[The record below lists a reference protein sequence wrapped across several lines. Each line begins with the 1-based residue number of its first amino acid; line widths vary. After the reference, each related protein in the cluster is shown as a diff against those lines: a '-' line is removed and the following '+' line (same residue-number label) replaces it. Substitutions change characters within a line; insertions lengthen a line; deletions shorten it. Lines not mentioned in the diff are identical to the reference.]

1 VIATTVRK
9 TSLNVGDTLARGC
22 AGGAATEGGTVLAV
36 VKSTTVSV
44 VGDMT
49 DATATIA
56 LFATKLAFA

>member
-1 VIATTVRK
+1 VIARTLTK
-9 TSLNVGDTLARGC
+9 TSLNCGDTLASGC
-22 AGGAATEGGTVLAV
+22 PGGAATEGGTVLAV

-49 DATATIA
+49 DAAATIA